1 MELQNRLRHDNIGLT
16 MPQNNIEQLTRWIE
30 TACLWEVA
38 APKAGNVH
46 PQASF
51 SDLTYNDFVRS
62 ARITAFMLAR
72 SHRGVGKAILD
83 TSKAVRL
90 QVGKNTNLGIILL
103 LAPLISAS
111 QEQNLDEAVS
121 AVIDQ
126 MTVEDS
132 KQIYEAIRTARPGG
146 MGEVAEQ
153 DVAQEPTASIREIM
167 ELAAD
172 RDLIARQYANNFA
185 DVLGFGRDHLQ
196 QWWTRCP
203 DSRDTAIVGLHL
215 DWMAHYP
222 DSLIERKCGRE
233 MAEEVSRKAAEL
245 LDAGWP
251 EVPESAE
258 AFTAFDTWLRSDGNR
273 LNPGTSADLVA
284 ACLFVGLAEG
294 TIR

>member
-1 MELQNRLRHDNIGLT
+1 
-16 MPQNNIEQLTRWIE
+16 MPHHNIEQITRWIE

-51 SDLTYNDFVRS
+51 SDLTHNDFVRS

-72 SHRGVGKAILD
+72 SHRGVGRAILD

-103 LAPLISAS
+103 LAPLLTAAQEGPIEASIS
-111 QEQNLDEAVS
+111 D
-121 AVIDQ
+121 VIDR

-132 KQIYEAIRTARPGG
+132 KQVYEAIRTARPGG
-146 MGEVAEQ
+146 MGEVANQ
-153 DVAQEPTASIREIM
+153 DVSQEPTAPIREIM
-167 ELAAD
+167 QLAAD
-172 RDLIARQYANNFA
+172 RDLIARQYANSFA
-185 DVLGFGRDHLQ
+185 DVLGFGSERLQ

-203 DSRDTAIVGLHL
+203 ESRETAIIGLHL
-215 DWMAHYP
+215 DWMANYP
-222 DSLIERKCGRE
+222 DSLIERKCGRAT
-233 MAEEVSRKAAEL
+233 AEEVSRKASAL
-245 LDAGWP
+245 LEAGWP
-251 EVPESAE
+251 EAPESAE
-258 AFTAFDTWLRSDGNR
+258 AFTEFDTWLRSDGNR

-284 ACLFVGLAEG
+284 ACLFVGLCED

>member
-1 MELQNRLRHDNIGLT
+1 MHIPLRHDNICLT
-16 MPQNNIEQLTRWIE
+16 MPQYNIEQLTRWIE

-51 SDLTYNDFVRS
+51 TDLTYNDFVRS

-72 SHRGVGKAILD
+72 SHHRGVGKAILD

-103 LAPLISAS
+103 LAPLLAACQQDS
-111 QEQNLDEAVS
+111 LDES
-121 AVIDQ
+121 MPGIIDR

-132 KQIYEAIRTARPGG
+132 RQIYEAIRTARPGG
-146 MGEVAEQ
+146 MGDVAEQ
-153 DVAQEPTASIREIM
+153 DLSQEPTAHIREIM
-167 ELAAD
+167 QLAAD
-172 RDLIARQYANNFA
+172 RDLIARQYANNFT
-185 DVLGFGRDHLQ
+185 DVLGFGREHLH

-233 MAEEVSRKAAEL
+233 TAEEVSRKAAEL
-245 LDAGWP
+245 LEAGWP
-251 EVPESAE
+251 EAPESTE
-258 AFTAFDTWLRSDGNR
+258 AFTEFDTWLRSDGNR

-284 ACLFVGLAEG
+284 ACLFLGLAED